1 MEDAFLMMTT
11 TKKKN
16 NLQCMCSFKQCCL
29 SVQFLVP

>member
-1 MEDAFLMMTT
+1 MEDAFLLMTT
-11 TKKKN
+11 TKKN